1 MFSKLAY
8 SVFEQSIK
16 DYHQFDNVDQPINNP
31 FPKDQFEH
39 LLYLKNWIDT
49 VQWHFEDIIRDQIS
63 ILLLLALKEELTLLI
78 RNVLIWWSILMVI
91 FAKYSDV
98 KVKDNAKS
106 TQKVLLGLLTG
117 YRY

>member
-1 MFSKLAY
+1 VIQYDPVAAL
-8 SVFEQSIK
+8 
-16 DYHQFDNVDQPINNP
+16 
-31 FPKDQFEH
+31 
-39 LLYLKNWIDT
+39 T
-49 VQWHFEDIIRDQIS
+49 
-63 ILLLLALKEELTLLI
+63 LKEELTLLI

-91 FAKYSDV
+91 FAKIQRC